1 MAHFLAPGVQ
11 FNIHPH
17 NELGDND
24 VFYFDQRRSQ
34 KMSPDFFAELL
45 RDADTTDMRFHDLAE
60 QFYYDCK
67 VRNLSPNTLR
77 GYGERLMNFYLF
89 LKVRK
94 IRLEG
99 VNRAVIQD
107 YIMSLKD
114 RVSDHTVNGR
124 LRVLRVFFRFLARE
138 GLSSNGN
145 PMDKVSLIKTENTLK
160 PILMPEQIEQLLSV
174 PNKRIFTG
182 YRNFA
187 ILLVFW
193 DSLIR
198 LSELTNLKIAD
209 VDLKQ
214 GLLKVYGKGRKERV
228 VPVGTKTVRALHL
241 YWVKYRQRIPGELF
255 FCQKSGRM
263 LERRNVE
270 RILTR
275 IGERVKLH
283 VTPHLIRH
291 SAATW
296 WIKQGA
302 QPMYLQNLM
311 GHTSMSVTQRYV
323 HLASVDDLKK
333 HHQKFSLADS
343 LRI

>member
-1 MAHFLAPGVQ
+1 
-11 FNIHPH
+11 
-17 NELGDND
+17 
-24 VFYFDQRRSQ
+24 
-34 KMSPDFFAELL
+34 MSPDFFAKLLADAENSELGDWL
-45 RDADTTDMRFHDLAE
+45 EH
-60 QFYYDCK
+60 FYYDCR
-67 VRNLSPNTLR
+67 VRNLTSDTLR
-77 GYGERLMNFYLF
+77 GYGERLLNFYNF
-89 LKVRK
+89 LKHRN
-94 IRLEG
+94 LEK
-99 VNRAVIQD
+99 VNRGVIQE
-107 YIMSLKD
+107 YILSLKGK
-114 RVSDHTVNGR
+114 VSDHTVNGR
-124 LRVLRVFFRFLARE
+124 LRVLRAFFRFLEQE
-138 GLSSNGN
+138 GLTSN
-145 PMDKVSLIKTENTLK
+145 PMEKISLIKAENKLK
-160 PILMPEQIEQLLSV
+160 PILTPEHMERLLAV
-174 PNKRIFTG
+174 PNKRVFAG

-198 LSELTNLKIAD
+198 LSELTGLKIEN

-228 VPVGTKTVRALHL
+228 VPVGSKTVRALHY
-241 YWVKYRQRIPGELF
+241 YWMKYRRKIRGECF
-255 FCQKSGRM
+255 FCQHLGQP

-270 RILTR
+270 RALTK
-275 IGERVKLH
+275 IGKQVDIH

-291 SAATW
+291 SGATY

-333 HHQKFSLADS
+333 HHSKFSLVDG

>member
-1 MAHFLAPGVQ
+1 
-11 FNIHPH
+11 
-17 NELGDND
+17 
-24 VFYFDQRRSQ
+24 
-34 KMSPDFFAELL
+34 MSPDYFAELL
-45 RDADTTDMRFHDLAE
+45 KDADKIDMRFRDLAE
-60 QFYYDCK
+60 QFYYDCR

-77 GYGERLMNFYLF
+77 GYGERLMNFHVF
-89 LKVRK
+89 LKGRK
-94 IRLEG
+94 LRLEA
-99 VNRAVIQD
+99 VTRAVIQD

-138 GLSSNGN
+138 GLSNNGN
-145 PMDKVSLIKTENTLK
+145 PMEKVSLIKTENTLK
-160 PILMPEQIEQLLSV
+160 RILTPEHMEQLLSV

-187 ILLVFW
+187 ALLVFW

-198 LSELTNLKIAD
+198 LSELINLKVED

-214 GLLKVYGKGRKERV
+214 GLLKVFGKGRKERV
-228 VPVGTKTVRALHL
+228 VPVGTKTVRALHY
-241 YWVKYRQRIPGELF
+241 YWIKYRQRISGDFF
-255 FCQKSGRM
+255 FCQKSGQP

-275 IGERVKLH
+275 IGERVDLH

-291 SAATW
+291 SGATW